1 MIATNIKETV
11 FKINSNINKF
21 FNFKQNPNIFL
32 FIILTKLQNRN
43 KKLLNK
49 KYTILIIDDK
59 SENLHYLNT
68 ILKEE
73 DYTIKAS
80 TDALF
85 AINSA
90 KVNPPDLI
98 LLDIKMPNIS
108 GFDACKMLKEDEVL
122 KDIPIIFISALDDVE
137 SKVKALSIGG
147 VDYIT
152 KPFEK
157 EEVKARIKTQL
168 NLFESKSII
177 SKLLQQQDFFLKK
190 IIHEMNTPL
199 SIISLN
205 VDNLE
210 STLGEKEQ
218 FEAIKASTKSL
229 SSIYND
235 LYYLTK
241 KEKKTTQVE
250 KIELVKFLSSRVA
263 FFDEMANV
271 KNIDIAL
278 DIHSEYSILMDSYEL
293 ERVIDNTI
301 SNAIK
306 YSFEDSL
313 IDIVLDKNDR
323 FFLEIKDFGVGISDT
338 SKIFDAYYQ
347 QKNKN
352 IGLGL
357 GLSIVK
363 DICDKNG
370 IDIEVTSNE
379 NQTTFR
385 YIFPKNLVLQEDL

>member
-1 MIATNIKETV
+1 MD
-11 FKINSNINKF
+11 
-21 FNFKQNPNIFL
+21 
-32 FIILTKLQNRN
+32 
-43 KKLLNK
+43 K
-49 KYTILIIDDK
+49 KYTVLIIDDK
-59 SENLHYLNT
+59 TENLHYLNN

-73 DYTIKAS
+73 DYIVRAT
-80 TDALF
+80 TDASF
-85 AINSA
+85 AISSS
-90 KVNPPDLI
+90 KLNPPHLI
-98 LLDIKMPNIS
+98 LLDIKMPNQD
-108 GFDACKMLKEDEVL
+108 GFEVCKIIKKDELLKE
-122 KDIPIIFISALDDVE
+122 IPIIFISALDDIK
-137 SKVKALSIGG
+137 SKVKAFEEGG

-168 NLFESKSII
+168 NIFESKNTI
-177 SKLLQQQDFFLKK
+177 SKLLKQQDFFLKK

-210 STLGEKEQ
+210 SLLGPKEQ
-218 FEAIKASTKSL
+218 FEAIKASSKSL

-241 KEKKTTQVE
+241 KEKRDSEIQE
-250 KIELVKFLSSRVA
+250 INLVKFLSLRVA

-278 DIHSEYSILMDSYEL
+278 DIHKEFNIFIDSYEL
-293 ERVIDNTI
+293 ERVVDNTI

-306 YSFEDSL
+306 YSNENSNIDITLDIIEDSYQL
-313 IDIVLDKNDR
+313 Q
-323 FFLEIKDFGVGISDT
+323 IKDEGIGIENT
-338 SKIFDAYYQ
+338 NEIFKAYYQ
-347 QKNKN
+347 QKDKN

-363 DICDKNG
+363 EICDKYNIKIAVNSDSNG
-370 IDIEVTSNE
+370 
-379 NQTTFR
+379 TTFS
-385 YIFPKNLVLQEDL
+385 YIFPNNLINKGI